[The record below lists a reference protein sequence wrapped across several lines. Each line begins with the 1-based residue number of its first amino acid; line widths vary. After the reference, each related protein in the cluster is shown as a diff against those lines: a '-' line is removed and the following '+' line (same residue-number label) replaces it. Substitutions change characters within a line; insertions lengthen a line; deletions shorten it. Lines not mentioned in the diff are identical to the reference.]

1 MTNSLSRT
9 RMVFGQV
16 FMALMVLGLLVFLIP
31 GRIFAQ
37 TPPPNQPPVANDD
50 SANTLKNADV
60 IIDVVSNDNDPDG
73 TLNLSSV
80 TPLDTTTGAGGVVHY
95 NGDGTF
101 TYTPALDFIGSDSF
115 DYTICDTAT
124 PALCDSATASIEV
137 MTGVSV
143 NVIPKKLNVKK
154 KGVIPVVIRGT
165 EDLDVATIDP
175 ETILLEGV
183 PPLRWNVMGRSNRLN
198 LKFRAQDIV
207 DAIEA
212 VYEANNGDE
221 IVLHLTGNLIGN
233 EETEGDAFFGEDTV
247 LIIGV
252 PKHPKK

>member
-1 MTNSLSRT
+1 MKSSFSRT
-9 RMVFGQV
+9 RTILVQI
-16 FMALMVLGLLVFLIP
+16 FMPLMVLGLLLLLVP
-31 GRIFAQ
+31 GTMSAQ
-37 TPPPNQPPVANDD
+37 TPPANQPPVANDD
-50 SANTLKNADV
+50 SANTLKNVDV

-73 TLNLSSV
+73 SLNLSNV
-80 TPLDTTTGAGGVVHY
+80 TPLDTTTGAGGAIHY

-101 TYTPALDFIGSDSF
+101 TFTPALDFIGSDSF
-115 DYTICDTAT
+115 DYTICDSAT
-124 PALCDSATASIEV
+124 PALCDSATVSIEV
-137 MTGVSV
+137 TTFLV

-154 KGVIPVVIRGT
+154 KGVIPVVIVGT

-175 ETILLEGV
+175 ETILLGGV
-183 PPLRWNVMGRSNRLN
+183 PPLRWKVAGRSNRLN

-233 EETEGDAFFGEDTV
+233 AETEGDAFFGEDTV